1 MRRCKCVHRSGCGLS
16 MCEYMHAC
24 MNVHECACVQ
34 VCEVV
39 MFTHIFMG
47 VHVCGHA
54 CKCICITVNVHKNVC
69 MSLHVCAVPMCMYTR
84 VCGMWVCACVC
95 SMVHMHAWA
104 CVHM

>member
-1 MRRCKCVHRSGCGLS
+1 
-16 MCEYMHAC
+16 

-34 VCEVV
+34 VYETV

-47 VHVCGHA
+47 VRVCGHA

-69 MSLHVCAVPMCMYTR
+69 MSLHVCAVPMCMYTYVGVVCGCVR
-84 VCGMWVCACVC
+84 VCAVC
-95 SMVHMHAWA
+95 VHMHAWA